1 MEAIFEF
8 AVTLGELLTTTK
20 LGAVVL
26 GMALVSFIAKAVRS

>member
-1 MEAIFEF
+1 MEALFEF

-26 GMALVSFIAKAVRS
+26 GMVLVSFIAKVVRS